1 MTRFFSLLLM
11 LLLPLQFSFAAA
23 AAYCVDEKP
32 EVSAH
37 FGHHDHTDA
46 STDSADDANDGKADC
61 EVCHLACAKVQPT
74 AFVSTV
80 APEPQAPLFFLP
92 DPSPQH
98 EPEPSDRPPIVSA
111 A

>member
-1 MTRFFSLLLM
+1 MRRFFSLLLM

-32 EVSAH
+32 EVTAH
-37 FGHHDHTDA
+37 FGHHDHADA
-46 STDSADDANDGKADC
+46 SVNITDDADDGKADC
-61 EVCHLACAKVQPT
+61 EICHLACAKAQAT
-74 AFVSTV
+74 ASVLSVTP
-80 APEPQAPLFFLP
+80 APQAPLSFLH
-92 DPSPQH
+92 DLSPQH

>member
-1 MTRFFSLLLM
+1 MRRFFSLLLM

-32 EVSAH
+32 EVAAH
-37 FGHHDHTDA
+37 FGHHDHADA
-46 STDSADDANDGKADC
+46 STDSADDADEGKADC
-61 EVCHLACAKVQPT
+61 EVCHLACAKAQPA

-80 APEPQAPLFFLP
+80 APEPQAPLSFLP
-92 DPSPQH
+92 DSSPQH
-98 EPEPSDRPPIVSA
+98 QPEPSDRPPIVSA

>member
-1 MTRFFSLLLM
+1 MRRFFSLLLM

-32 EVSAH
+32 EVAAH
-37 FGHHDHTDA
+37 FGHHDHADA
-46 STDSADDANDGKADC
+46 DLTAADDADAGQADC
-61 EVCHLACAKVQPT
+61 GVCHLACAKAQSAIYLPT
-74 AFVSTV
+74 VT
-80 APEPQAPLFFLP
+80 PEPQAPVAFLH
-92 DPSPQH
+92 DSFPQH